1 LIQQRAFEFNP
12 LVVIG
17 KSLLQL
23 SMMSLPVTNQKVEV
37 MKTWDCT
44 FYLIHPGSRTLLGSR
59 GQLSG
64 QYQIQD

>member
-12 LVVIG
+12 LVIVG

-23 SMMSLPVTNQKVEV
+23 SMMGLPVTNQKVKV
-37 MKTWDCT
+37 VKTWDWT
-44 FYLIHPGSRTLLGSR
+44 FYLIHPGSQILLGLG

-64 QYQIQD
+64 RYQIQD